1 MLRFEVLHKNVFVAK
16 CKDKFSR
23 EVIEN
28 WLKFH
33 LLQDSLIYCRV
44 KLKILDKSISPKRL
58 INGNGLF

>member
-1 MLRFEVLHKNVFVAK
+1 MLCFEVLHKNVFVAK

-23 EVIEN
+23 EVMDN
-28 WLKFH
+28 SLKFH

-44 KLKILDKSISPKRL
+44 KLKILDKSIRPKGL